1 MDNWLKHSNWLKYV
15 VTLIIGGLLV
25 SIGYLIGNSTPDVN
39 AQDEITEFDIV
50 KCKGLIVSDGNPE
63 HGSILLAF
71 LDGAPVLILA
81 DHADSNKSKI
91 EINLDVQNKAAAF
104 RLINRY
110 NDGSHIGVVAG
121 RNESAIMTM
130 MSGNIEAL
138 NLLTGTNGAQI
149 NLENEVVNF
158 KPRKR

>member
-1 MDNWLKHSNWLKYV
+1 M
-15 VTLIIGGLLV
+15 
-25 SIGYLIGNSTPDVN
+25 
-39 AQDEITEFDIV
+39 
-50 KCKGLIVSDGNPE
+50 SDGNPE

-110 NDGSHIGVVAG
+110 SNDGSHIGVVAG